1 MATCTSRWNSVYE
14 CKFAQV
20 FSHKFL
26 EDFEHEW
33 RGKKKEKKSWGR
45 YKGNEPSISYTQNKK
60 IHCFPTLKSSL
71 LLEEY

>member
-45 YKGNEPSISYTQNKK
+45 YKGNEPSISYTQK
-60 IHCFPTLKSSL
+60 
-71 LLEEY
+71 